1 MTISNLS
8 NQGQK
13 EKQQRPNVSAFF
25 GNVMT
30 GKAKGSSSEQ
40 TGSTMMSDP
49 MIRSTIKMI
58 KKINEPLLNM
68 HNSAKKTLVGFDKIL
83 VSIADLNRNITM
95 RFRTLNSELTASR
108 TEFLRAVLRAHQE
121 NQATNASLGA
131 GATGL
136 GAPDLYKKN
145 NRTPDEK
152 KKQAPNSTF
161 MDMLETALDAFGLGK
176 SIIRGLARFA
186 VSPVGLVL
194 LAGTA
199 TFTAFAGA
207 MFGIAKVAD
216 MVEDALGLKEKYKA
230 RMETQEYKD
239 MQETQSKITED
250 SRNRNIGGGDR
261 IKLME
266 KTLKDNN
273 FTKADVKSYDQST
286 GIITTKDD
294 RKFDINTQKPV
305 EPEAPAAAPQSRGA
319 AIDNNGVPTPSGGPA
334 YQYPGFKSIRAND
347 PDPVPASP
355 PGGGVG
361 EVAPQ
366 ADIKSNREGLPSN
379 PAARQERKG
388 EIKADSNRPE
398 ISQLQK
404 EQQKSINEG
413 TEQPNYLAGVNSPR
427 QMQLNEGGG
436 SPTTAAPTPRS
447 RGGNPMRS
455 TIDSIGA
462 PANIGGAAESKPT
475 PGVEPGTPQKI
486 DEKTD
491 GTGGAEIPEND
502 AKTAWDKL
510 NKAEKVALLQM
521 DKRKGGNGKDIT
533 SLLSQQ
539 NTPEYKEELSRTT
552 KRFEGDKNFGNFG
565 TIPKELIEQSEGRI
579 NDYAMAMREKDPD
592 KRKKM
597 MDAYYEQQATAQ
609 QKLSEAISNSEPTE
623 PWSQEAADNAI
634 NSMKPKQALKPGE
647 KQETGGAELGN
658 DTSFKPSGPSLADIR
673 KKTIEDLIGKKTI
686 EDFAK
691 KGAIDPKGDYEARK
705 KYIESTGELPFDEQ
719 GTPTKAGSGKTK
731 ISGQFKPRMVAGG
744 DEELNKL
751 EGFKSKE
758 QMAMYQ
764 QQLPH
769 PEVEGATIEKGGLE
783 EKEIIDKLT
792 RGERVDPD
800 KPPSTMTKR
809 ELANRI
815 RDYGMPALVSGA
827 YSAEEYAKI
836 TKQADQPQWKSTAQD
851 KAGEWIKNQS
861 AEAQAKKTMKPLVP
875 PIVMNNS
882 STTNSSSADGG
893 EGNNVSGQNFPLT
906 ATNPHIQEFL
916 KKQNVQYQ

>member
-40 TGSTMMSDP
+40 TGSTMMPDP

-136 GAPDLYKKN
+136 GSPDLYKKN

-199 TFTAFAGA
+199 TFTAFAAA

-250 SRNRNIGGGDR
+250 ARNRNIGGGDR

-273 FTKADVKSYDQST
+273 LSQKADGLTYDQSK
-286 GIITTKDD
+286 GIITTKDG
-294 RKFDINTQKPV
+294 RRFDINTQKPV
-305 EPEAPAAAPQSRGA
+305 ETGAPAAAPLA
-319 AIDNNGVPTPSGGPA
+319 APASPPGGGVPTPSRGPE

-361 EVAPQ
+361 EVAPSAANPLGPQ
-366 ADIKSNREGLPSN
+366 NPSN

-398 ISQLQK
+398 ISPEEKAKQK
-404 EQQKSINEG
+404 
-413 TEQPNYLAGVNSPR
+413 AV
-427 QMQLNEGGG
+427 NEGGG

-475 PGVEPGTPQKI
+475 PGVAPGTPQKI

-597 MDAYYEQQATAQ
+597 MDAYYEQQTTAQ

-658 DTSFKPSGPSLADIR
+658 DTSFKPSGPSLAEIR

-691 KGAIDPKGDYEARK
+691 KGAIDPKGDYEVRK

-758 QMAMYQ
+758 QMGMYQ

-783 EKEIIDKLT
+783 EKQIIDKLT

-893 EGNNVSGQNFPLT
+893 EGNNVAGQNFPLS